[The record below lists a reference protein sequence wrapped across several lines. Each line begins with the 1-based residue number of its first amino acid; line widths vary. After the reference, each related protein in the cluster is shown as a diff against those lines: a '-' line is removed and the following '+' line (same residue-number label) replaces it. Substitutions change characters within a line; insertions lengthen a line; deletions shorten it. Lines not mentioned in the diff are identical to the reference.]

1 MFTATPFVSCCCIAV
16 ARSYSYGRW
25 PQPLK
30 KSWSNVAFNAAV
42 PNAGL
47 LEGPHSP
54 FARAFAKSHCGTKSP
69 LSVHVRVAVVAALAK
84 GWSGVPPVTA
94 ATYLPRFPLIAD
106 PPFANMSYLAP
117 YQLDTVNQLKRGPL
131 IT

>member
-1 MFTATPFVSCCCIAV
+1 MFTATPFVSCCCIEV
-16 ARSYSYGRW
+16 ERSHSYGRW

-69 LSVHVRVAVVAALAK
+69 LSVHVRVVVVAALAM
-84 GWSGVPPVTA
+84 GWSGVPPVPA
-94 ATYLPRFPLIAD
+94 ATYLPRFALIAVRAL
-106 PPFANMSYLAP
+106 PNRSYAAAYRPVMSL
-117 YQLDTVNQLKRGPL
+117 
-131 IT
+131 